1 MSFQLFKQLK
11 LKLIPNSSVTISQV
25 NGITQSIGR
34 VTSTITIGKNNPIS
48 RQVSL
53 HVMENF
59 RYPLLIGLDIG
70 ELFNLQIDVKRRKV
84 YRTQNSRPKKYIAL
98 HLDTKENH
106 YLDALL
112 RQNEDVFSQH
122 ETDIGRITIARHHI
136 TTVPHPPITLRPY
149 RRPHNEYDEISKQIE
164 ELKKMNLVKDSVSPW
179 AFPVILQPKKDGTQR
194 LCVDYRKLN
203 SLTIDDKMPLPH
215 IHEVIDRLQGAK
227 YFTTLDIAW
236 GYWHVEMDSRSTAKT
251 AFVTNQGHYEWL
263 VMPFGLKNAPATFQR
278 IIQTALSDLLYKG
291 AINYL
296 DDFII
301 YSETFE
307 EHIELLREVFK
318 RLRQHNIKLKLSKC
332 FFVKSEVE
340 YLGHIISHNSVKPS
354 PRKIEA
360 VKDFPLPKTVR
371 EVRRFLGLTGYYR
384 RFIKNFSIKAKPL
397 SDLTKKMVPF
407 HWSHDQQTAFET
419 LRDAII
425 QTPVITMFDPNKQ
438 CSIFTD
444 ASKIGIGAILTQKD
458 EQNNDKVIAYYSKRL
473 NSTQENYSASELE
486 CLAVVEAIEHFDN
499 YLHKPFKVI
508 TDHSALKWLLN
519 FKDPKSRLF
528 RWSIRLSTRNFEI
541 IHRSGSAQQHVDALS
556 RSPISLHLD
565 IDELRESQVKADMS
579 FIRQPHVRNHI
590 TTVHHNG
597 LYKAYVPDELR
608 PKLLLKF
615 HENFGHPGINKTT
628 QLINPYYWWP
638 DVRKDIRKHVTSCKT
653 CQLAKHRHRPAFGK
667 YTLFESNLEPL
678 EVVGLDTVELGS
690 SAAKTRHKYI
700 QVIIDHMTRYVWA
713 VPTASNS
720 TATIKTV
727 LSDIF
732 RTVGP
737 FGRIITDQAK
747 NFKSREL
754 KDFLNTHKVKHSFS
768 STYHPQ
774 TNGIVE
780 KVNGTIVEKLR
791 AAMLDRP
798 KCKWS
803 TLLKDVVQKYNST
816 PHDVTGFAPRYLLFG
831 TEESPTFASPALKI
845 DEARQLANER
855 TKQFRKSKK
864 SSHDRK
870 HQHVEF
876 EIGDKVVR
884 KIASNH
890 PSLIKTSPR
899 YEGPL
904 VIIKKL
910 SPVTYDVATGPNDHI
925 SRAHIS
931 QLSPFVA
938 RQQIQQPGENE
949 TTSHLKHKT
958 IKT

>member
-1 MSFQLFKQLK
+1 MDPKS
-11 LKLIPNSSVTISQV
+11 
-25 NGITQSIGR
+25 IT
-34 VTSTITIGKNNPIS
+34 
-48 RQVSL
+48 
-53 HVMENF
+53 
-59 RYPLLIGLDIG
+59 
-70 ELFNLQIDVKRRKV
+70 
-84 YRTQNSRPKKYIAL
+84 
-98 HLDTKENH
+98 
-106 YLDALL
+106 
-112 RQNEDVFSQH
+112 
-122 ETDIGRITIARHHI
+122 
-136 TTVPHPPITLRPY
+136 
-149 RRPHNEYDEISKQIE
+149 
-164 ELKKMNLVKDSVSPW
+164 
-179 AFPVILQPKKDGTQR
+179 
-194 LCVDYRKLN
+194 
-203 SLTIDDKMPLPH
+203 
-215 IHEVIDRLQGAK
+215 
-227 YFTTLDIAW
+227 
-236 GYWHVEMDSRSTAKT
+236 KT

-301 YSETFE
+301 YTETFE

-332 FFVKSEVE
+332 FFAKSEVE
-340 YLGHIISHNSVKPS
+340 YLGHIISHNTVKPS

-360 VKDFPLPKTVR
+360 VKEFPIPKTVR

-384 RFIKNFSIKAKPL
+384 RFIENFSIRAKPL
-397 SDLTKKMVPF
+397 SDLTKKAIPF
-407 HWSHDQQTAFET
+407 HWSPDQQIAFET

-425 QTPVITMFDPNKQ
+425 QTPVIAMFDPNKQ
-438 CSIFTD
+438 CSVFTD

-458 EQNNDKVIAYYSKRL
+458 EQNHDKVIAYYSKRL

-486 CLAVVEAIEHFDN
+486 CLAVVEAIEHFNN

-528 RWSIRLSTRNFEI
+528 RWSIRLSTKNFEI
-541 IHRSGSAQQHVDALS
+541 IHRAGSAQQHVDALS

-565 IDELRESQVKADMS
+565 INELSEAQKKSDMS
-579 FIRQPHVRNHI
+579 FIRQPHVRNNI
-590 TTVHHNG
+590 TTVRHNG
-597 LYKAYVPDELR
+597 LYKAYVPTELR
-608 PKLLLKF
+608 QKLLLTF

-638 DVRKDIRKHVTSCKT
+638 NVRKDIHEHVTSCKT
-653 CQLAKHRHRPAFGK
+653 CQLAKHRHQPALGK
-667 YTLFESNLEPL
+667 YTLFESNIEPL
-678 EVVGLDTVELGS
+678 EVAGLDTVELGS

-700 QVIIDHMTRYVWA
+700 QVIIDHMTRYIWA

-720 TATIKTV
+720 TQTIKTV

-737 FGRIITDQAK
+737 FGRLITDQAK

-754 KDFLNTHKVKHSFS
+754 KDFLDTNKVRHSFS
-768 STYHPQ
+768 SSYHPQ

-780 KVNGTIVEKLR
+780 KANGTLIEKLR
-791 AAMLDRP
+791 TAMLDKP

-816 PHDVTGFAPRYLLFG
+816 PHDITGFSPKYLLFG
-831 TEESPTFASPALKI
+831 TEESPTFASPALRL

-855 TKQFRKSKK
+855 TNQFRKTKK
-864 SSHDRK
+864 SSHDLK
-870 HQHVEF
+870 HKHAEF

-904 VIIKKL
+904 VIINKL
-910 SPVTYDVATGPNDHI
+910 SPVTYDVTTGPNSHI

-931 QLSPFVA
+931 QLLPFVA
-938 RQQIQQPGENE
+938 RQQIQQPEESE
-949 TTSHLKHKT
+949 TNT
-958 IKT
+958 

>member
-1 MSFQLFKQLK
+1 MSIQLLKQLK
-11 LKLIPNSSVTISQV
+11 LKLIPNSSVTVSQV

-34 VTSTITIGKNNPIS
+34 VTSTMTIGKANPIS

-70 ELFNLQIDVKRRKV
+70 ELFDLQIDVKRRKV
-84 YRTQNSRPKKYIAL
+84 YRPQNSRPTKYVAL
-98 HLDTKENH
+98 HLDTESNRS
-106 YLDALL
+106 LDVLL

-149 RRPHNEYDEISKQIE
+149 RRPQHEYDEINKQIE

-179 AFPVILQPKKDGTQR
+179 AFPVVLQPKKDGSQR

-203 SLTIDDKMPLPH
+203 SITIDDKMPLPH

-236 GYWHVEMDSRSTAKT
+236 GYWHVEMDPKSTAKT

-278 IIQTALSDLLYKG
+278 IIQAALSDLLYKG

-296 DDFII
+296 DDIII
-301 YSETFE
+301 YSATFE
-307 EHIELLREVFK
+307 EHISLLQEAFK

-332 FFVKSEVE
+332 YFVKPEVE
-340 YLGHIISHNSVKPS
+340 YLGHIISFNTVKPS

-360 VKDFPLPKTVR
+360 VKQFPMPKTVR

-384 RFIKNFSIKAKPL
+384 RFINHFSIIAKPL
-397 SDLTKKMVPF
+397 SDLTKKSIPF

-425 QTPVITMFDPNKQ
+425 QTPVIAMFDPDKQ

-458 EQNNDKVIAYYSKRL
+458 EQNNDRVIAYYSKRL
-473 NSTQENYSASELE
+473 NPTQENYSASELE
-486 CLAVVEAIEHFDN
+486 CLAVVEAVEHFDN
-499 YLHKPFKVI
+499 YLHQPFKII

-519 FKDPKSRLF
+519 FKNPKSRLF
-528 RWSIRLSTRNFEI
+528 RWSIRLSTKNFEI
-541 IHRSGSAQQHVDALS
+541 IHRSGSKQQHVDALS
-556 RSPISLHLD
+556 RSPLSLHLD
-565 IDELRESQVKADMS
+565 IDELREAQKKSDMS
-579 FIRQPHVRNHI
+579 FIKQPHVRNNI
-590 TTVHHNG
+590 TTIRHNG

-608 PKLLLKF
+608 QTLLQKF
-615 HENFGHPGINKTT
+615 HENFGHPGINKTIK
-628 QLINPYYWWP
+628 LITPYYWWP
-638 DVRKDIRKHVTSCKT
+638 DIRKDIRKHVASCKT
-653 CQLAKHRHRPAFGK
+653 CQLAKTRHLPELGK
-667 YTLFESNLEPL
+667 FTLFESDIEPL
-678 EVVGLDTVELGS
+678 EVVGIDTIDLGA

-700 QVIIDHMTRYVWA
+700 QVVIDHMTRYVWA

-720 TATIKTV
+720 AAAIKTV

-732 RTVGP
+732 KTVGP

-768 STYHPQ
+768 SSYHPQ

-780 KVNGTIVEKLR
+780 KANGTIIEKLR

-803 TLLKDVVQKYNST
+803 TLLKEVVHKYNST
-816 PHDVTGFAPRYLLFG
+816 PHDITGFSPRYLLLG
-831 TEESPTFASPALKI
+831 IEETPTFASPALKI
-845 DEARQLANER
+845 DEARKLANER
-855 TKQFRKSKK
+855 TNRFRNSKK
-864 SSHDRK
+864 ASHDLK
-870 HQHVEF
+870 HKHLEF
-876 EIGDKVVR
+876 EVGDKVVR

-904 VIIKKL
+904 TIIRKL
-910 SPVTYDVATGPNDHI
+910 SPVTYDVSTGPNENV

-949 TTSHLKHKT
+949 ANTENKT
-958 IKT
+958 INK

>member
-11 LKLIPNSSVTISQV
+11 LLLIPNSSVTVSQV

-34 VTSTITIGKNNPIS
+34 VTSIITIGKNNPIS
-48 RQVSL
+48 RQVSF

-70 ELFNLQIDVKRRKV
+70 ELFDLQIDIKHRKV
-84 YRTQNSRPKKYIAL
+84 YRLQNSRPKKYIAF
-98 HLDTKENH
+98 HLNTNENQS
-106 YLDALL
+106 LDALL

-136 TTVPHPPITLRPY
+136 TTVPYPPITLRPY
-149 RRPHNEYDEISKQIE
+149 RRPHNEYDEIGRQVE
-164 ELKKMNLVKDSVSPW
+164 ELKKMNLIKDSVSPW
-179 AFPVILQPKKDGTQR
+179 AFPVILQPKKDGSQR

-203 SLTIDDKMPLPH
+203 SLTINDKMPLPH

-236 GYWHVEMDSRSTAKT
+236 GYWHVEMDPKSITKT

-301 YSETFE
+301 YTETFE

-332 FFVKSEVE
+332 FFAKSEVE
-340 YLGHIISHNSVKPS
+340 YLGHIISHNTVKPS

-360 VKDFPLPKTVR
+360 VKEFPIPKTVR

-384 RFIKNFSIKAKPL
+384 RFIENFSIRAKPL
-397 SDLTKKMVPF
+397 SDLTKKAIPF
-407 HWSHDQQTAFET
+407 HWSPDQQTAFET

-425 QTPVITMFDPNKQ
+425 QTPVIAMFDPNKQ
-438 CSIFTD
+438 CSVFTD

-458 EQNNDKVIAYYSKRL
+458 EQNHDKVIAYYSKRL

-519 FKDPKSRLF
+519 FKDTKSRLF
-528 RWSIRLSTRNFEI
+528 RWSIRLSTKNFEI
-541 IHRSGSAQQHVDALS
+541 IHRAGSAQQHVDALS

-565 IDELRESQVKADMS
+565 INELSEAQKKSDMS
-579 FIRQPHVRNHI
+579 FIRQPHIRNNI
-590 TTVHHNG
+590 TTVRHNG
-597 LYKAYVPDELR
+597 LYKAYVPTELR
-608 PKLLLKF
+608 QKLLLTF

-638 DVRKDIRKHVTSCKT
+638 NIRKDIHEHVTSCKT
-653 CQLAKHRHRPAFGK
+653 CQLAKHRHQPALGK
-667 YTLFESNLEPL
+667 YTLFESNIEPL
-678 EVVGLDTVELGS
+678 EVAGLDTVELGS

-700 QVIIDHMTRYVWA
+700 QVIIDHMTRYIWA

-720 TATIKTV
+720 TQTIKTV

-737 FGRIITDQAK
+737 FGRLITDQAK

-754 KDFLNTHKVKHSFS
+754 KDFLDTNKVRHSYS
-768 STYHPQ
+768 SSYHPQ

-780 KVNGTIVEKLR
+780 KANGTIIEKLR
-791 AAMLDRP
+791 TAMLDKP

-816 PHDVTGFAPRYLLFG
+816 PHDITGFSPKYLLFG
-831 TEESPTFASPALKI
+831 TEESPTFASPALRL

-855 TKQFRKSKK
+855 TNQFRKTKK
-864 SSHDRK
+864 SSHDLK
-870 HQHVEF
+870 HKHAEF

-904 VIIKKL
+904 VIISKL
-910 SPVTYDVATGPNDHI
+910 SPVTYDVTAGPNSHI

-931 QLSPFVA
+931 QLLPFVA
-938 RQQIQQPGENE
+938 RQQIQQPEESE
-949 TTSHLKHKT
+949 TNT
-958 IKT
+958 